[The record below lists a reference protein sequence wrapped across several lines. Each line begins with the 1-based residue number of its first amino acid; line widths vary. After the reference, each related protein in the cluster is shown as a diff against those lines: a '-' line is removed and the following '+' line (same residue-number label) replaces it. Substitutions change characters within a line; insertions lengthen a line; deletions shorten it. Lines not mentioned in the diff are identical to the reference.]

1 MQPFVRIPFS
11 NVPPDMT
18 VREITDAY
26 TDIMMWFA
34 AFGYLYG
41 VDYRF
46 EWEDAESMIP
56 DYVWC
61 DEDMAVLF
69 SLKYGTITRD

>member
-1 MQPFVRIPFS
+1 
-11 NVPPDMT
+11 MT